1 MLDVHSPH
9 ESIHGPRDFLLH
21 IATITIGL
29 LIALGLEAGVEAI
42 HHRRIVAEA
51 RENVRREIRGN
62 QKAIPDNLGEI
73 EADHKRMLADM
84 TALRAL
90 RRDPNAKNISVTLAW
105 KWSPPSDSAWKTA
118 RDTGALALMDSSTVQ
133 RHAEMYGKQQL
144 VNDAAD
150 VLTHNQTRALVPM
163 SVEENFKDASPSE
176 IDEALHHC
184 ADIIVQLQIL
194 NQLLTSLES
203 DYKEALR
210 VT

>member
-42 HHRRIVAEA
+42 HHRHIVTEA
-51 RENVRREIRGN
+51 RENLRREIESN
-62 QKAIPDNLGEI
+62 QKAIPGNLREI
-73 EADHKRMLADM
+73 EADRKRMLADM

-90 RRDPNAKNISVTLAW
+90 RRDPNAKNISITLAW
-105 KWSPPSDSAWKTA
+105 RWSPPSDSAWKTS
-118 RDTGALALMDSSTVQ
+118 RDTGALALMNSTIVQ
-133 RHAEMYGKQQL
+133 SYAETYAKQQL
-144 VNDAAD
+144 VNDAGD
-150 VLTHNQTRALVPM
+150 VLLLNQTRALVPM
-163 SVEENFKDASPSE
+163 SVEESFKDASPSE
-176 IDEALHHC
+176 IDDSLHHC
-184 ADIIVQLQIL
+184 AEIVVQLQL
-194 NQLLTSLES
+194 LDQLLTSLES

>member
-9 ESIHGPRDFLLH
+9 EPIHGWRDFLLH

-42 HHRRIVAEA
+42 HHRHIVTEA
-51 RENVRREIRGN
+51 RENIRREIEGN
-62 QKAIPDNLGEI
+62 QKAIPGNLQEI
-73 EADHKRMLADM
+73 EADRKRMEADM

-105 KWSPPSDSAWKTA
+105 SWSPPSDSAWMTA
-118 RDTGALALMDSSTVQ
+118 RDTGALALMDSSAVQ
-133 RHAEMYGKQQL
+133 SYAELYGKQRL

-150 VLTHNQTRALVPM
+150 VLIHNQTRALVPM
-163 SVEENFKDASPSE
+163 SAEESFKDASPSE

-184 ADIIVQLQIL
+184 ADIVVQLQLL
-194 NQLLTSLES
+194 NQLLTSLEA
-203 DYKEALR
+203 DYKEALQR
-210 VT
+210 R

>member
-9 ESIHGPRDFLLH
+9 ERIHGPRDFLLH

-42 HHRRIVAEA
+42 HHRHIVTEA
-51 RENVRREIRGN
+51 RENIHREIEGN
-62 QKAIPDNLGEI
+62 QKAIPGNLQEI
-73 EADHKRMLADM
+73 EADRKRMEADM

-105 KWSPPSDSAWKTA
+105 SWSPPSDSAWMTA
-118 RDTGALALMDSSTVQ
+118 RDTGALALMDSSAVQ
-133 RHAEMYGKQQL
+133 SYAELYGKQRL

-150 VLTHNQTRALVPM
+150 VLIYNQTRALVPM
-163 SVEENFKDASPSE
+163 SAEESFKDASPSE

-184 ADIIVQLQIL
+184 ADIVVQLQLL
-194 NQLLTSLES
+194 NQLLTSLEA
-203 DYKEALR
+203 DYKEALQR
-210 VT
+210 R